1 MEGRLGCGVGV
12 FQMLG
17 SGFKFWLKKLF
28 MLLVNILVVVVVE
41 NVVDGPYFGL
51 VCCTTSRGNT
61 FLLLWL

>member
-28 MLLVNILVVVVVE
+28 MLLVNILVVVVE
-41 NVVDGPYFGL
+41 SVVDGPYFGL